1 MILRSLTLKSP
12 GFLPGGPPERHRVL
26 TPYSWFDTNDCMNLN
41 TRDRLIAAASQ
52 LFADAGYVGASVR
65 EICNLAR
72 ANPGAVSYHF
82 GGKRQL
88 YRAVLR
94 QAAERLAWVRE
105 QAEETEHEPPP
116 ELGDVIHA
124 IFRRLDEDRVATR
137 LLMRDLVDGGT
148 LAVEALEPTLRSA
161 LEELRA
167 RVDAPDT
174 PRPSP
179 ELSTLFLELAA
190 PVVLLVLAWP
200 VLARPLEMNDSDRSR
215 ILQTMIGRVVG
226 S

>member
-1 MILRSLTLKSP
+1 MISS
-12 GFLPGGPPERHRVL
+12 
-26 TPYSWFDTNDCMNLN
+26 
-41 TRDRLIAAASQ
+41 TRDRLIDAASL
-52 LFADAGYVGASVR
+52 LFADSGYVGASVR
-65 EICNLAR
+65 DICNQAR

-94 QAAERLAWVRE
+94 QAAERLARTPEPRE
-105 QAEETEHEPPP
+105 QTEQDPPTGIS
-116 ELGDVIHA
+116 EDMQA
-124 IFRRLDEDRVATR
+124 IFNRLDEDRVATR

>member
-1 MILRSLTLKSP
+1 MTL
-12 GFLPGGPPERHRVL
+12 
-26 TPYSWFDTNDCMNLN
+26 D
-41 TRDRLIAAASQ
+41 TRDRLIVAASQ

-65 EICNLAR
+65 DICNLAR

-94 QAAERLAWVRE
+94 QAAERLAWIRKP
-105 QAEETEHEPPP
+105 AEETEHGPPP
-116 ELGDVIHA
+116 ELGEVMHA

-161 LEELRA
+161 VEELRA
-167 RVDAPDT
+167 RVGAPDT

-179 ELSTLFLELAA
+179 ELATLFLELAA
-190 PVVLLVLAWP
+190 PIVLLALAWP
-200 VLARPLEMNDSDRSR
+200 ALAPPLELNDSDRSR
-215 ILQTMIGRVVG
+215 ILHKMIERVAG
-226 S
+226 T